1 MKRKTLMALGLAAA
15 MVAAS
20 LAGCGSD
27 DSASTSGDSSASESD
42 GTDEG
47 SSGGETLSIFVYGNE
62 QEQAI
67 YTNMIKE
74 FEEANNCTVE
84 TQYSTQD
91 DYGTTLTGMM
101 TARDLPD
108 VFYVGPESVSQY
120 VDNGYI
126 LDLTPVLEEAGLS
139 TDGLM
144 QDILDSYRYDGEST
158 GQGDL
163 YGLPHDASVFAYAYN
178 KELFDEAGLDY
189 PDPDNPYTYE
199 EFVEVCKQLTKD
211 TDGDGEIDQ
220 WGMGAANVYMLY
232 QYVWSNGAS
241 FLSDDYRTVTIDT
254 DEFIDACQKYVDL
267 TLEYGV
273 TPSVEQDASL
283 GVYQRWLAGQEAFY
297 ACGTWDVAA
306 FMDDETFPFE
316 WDLCAYPTLSS
327 GVSMTWC
334 GTVGYCVAA
343 DTENQ
348 ELATKLAYFM
358 SADEDGNRELSG
370 ITTGESIQLPN
381 VVSMAEGEFKEAVDS
396 GDLPFPSNVDVFFNY
411 LNGTDKYE
419 GKFMETT
426 YTPSAGWCDLF
437 FEGFDNVKN
446 GSMTVEEYVAQVQP
460 EMQEL
465 LDEAW
470 EAVE

>member
-1 MKRKTLMALGLAAA
+1 MKRKKLMAVGLAAVMA
-15 MVAAS
+15 CAS
-20 LAGCGSD
+20 SNMMLLEV
-27 DSASTSGDSSASESD
+27 SAKGDNKL
-42 GTDEG
+42 
-47 SSGGETLSIFVYGNE
+47 TLFVYGNE

-67 YTNMIKE
+67 YSDMIEK
-74 FEEANNCTVE
+74 FEEANDCTVE
-84 TQYSTQD
+84 VQYSTKD
-91 DYGTTLTGMM
+91 DYGQTLTGMM
-101 TARDLPD
+101 TARELPD
-108 VFYVGPESVSQY
+108 VFYVGPETVSQY

-126 LDLTPVLEEAGLS
+126 MNLTPVLEENGLS

-144 QDILDSYRYDGEST
+144 QEILNSYRYDGEAT

-189 PDPDNPYTYE
+189 PDPENPYTYE
-199 EFVEVCKQLTKD
+199 EFVEVCQQLTKD

-220 WGMGAANVYMLY
+220 WGLGAANAFMLY
-232 QYVWSNGAS
+232 QYIWSNGAS

-254 DEFIDACQKYVDL
+254 PEFIEACQKFVDL
-267 TLEYGV
+267 TLEYKI
-273 TPSVEQDASL
+273 TPTVEQDASL

-306 FMDDETFPFE
+306 FMDDETFPFD
-316 WDLCAYPTLSS
+316 WDLCLYPTLSTGQS
-327 GVSMTWC
+327 VTWC

-343 DTENQ
+343 SSENPD
-348 ELATKLAYFM
+348 LATKLAYFM

-381 VVSMAEGEFKEAVDS
+381 IVSMAEGEFQDAVNN

-411 LNGTDKYE
+411 LNGTDNATV
-419 GKFMETT
+419 KFMETT
-426 YTPSAGWCDLF
+426 YTPSAGWCDRF
-437 FEGFDNVKN
+437 FEGFDTVKN
-446 GSMTVEEYVAQVQP
+446 GSKTIEEYIEEVQP

-470 EAVE
+470 EMVE